1 MFQHQLGP
9 MRCQKPYHLR
19 RDGRPGDP
27 PIAMETQKVCL
38 LFQKTRCKLYV
49 SFGMAFQR
57 LTHASNFS
65 ASGCKKVFLKSTQ
78 CVNCLFHPD
87 RSSGGE
93 LGVPLMN
100 KIRAK
105 DGSFHV
111 IIQFGLLR
119 KLAKWDPWGAK
130 ASPPPHL

>member
-1 MFQHQLGP
+1 MHD
-9 MRCQKPYHLR
+9 CN
-19 RDGRPGDP
+19 DGN
-27 PIAMETQKVCL
+27 VCV
-38 LFQKTRCKLYV
+38 C
-49 SFGMAFQR
+49 MH
-57 LTHASNFS
+57 THTSCMDIIDMMTCMNDS
-65 ASGCKKVFLKSTQ
+65 
-78 CVNCLFHPD
+78 LFHPD

-93 LGVPLMN
+93 LGVLLMN